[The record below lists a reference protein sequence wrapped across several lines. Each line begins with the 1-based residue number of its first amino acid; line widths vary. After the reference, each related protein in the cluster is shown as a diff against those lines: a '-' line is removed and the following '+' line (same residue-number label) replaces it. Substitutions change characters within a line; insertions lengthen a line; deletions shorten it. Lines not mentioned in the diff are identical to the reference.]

1 MTHTVVINEIKS
13 IYGKV
18 LGEILE
24 TSNSFGFCHVPTNH
38 EENGFSSR
46 SEAED
51 AFQIYHDD
59 WFESL
64 PRNFRGY

>member
-1 MTHTVVINEIKS
+1 MTHSIVIGEIKS
-13 IYGKV
+13 IYNRV

-24 TSNSFGFCHVPTNH
+24 TSSGFGFCHVPTNH

-51 AFQIYHDD
+51 AFQIYHDN
-59 WFESL
+59 WFEDL
-64 PRNFRGY
+64 PRNVRGY